1 MEKMK
6 ISKIPLGRVG
16 KPEEVA
22 AAVSFLCSDEVG
34 YIQGASLVVDGG
46 QILGYRDPASFN

>member
-1 MEKMK
+1 MK

-22 AAVSFLCSDEVG
+22 AAVLFLCSDEAG